1 MQPCPENSRSF
12 FEKLQSAPGL
22 DLRDV
27 RGRRHNLAVILTGV
41 TLAVLSC
48 RDGTLSSIRRHM
60 ASHYGRLVAF
70 LEVRDVPL
78 QAVSRA
84 QLPRVLE
91 KVSAEVF
98 DRLIFSSFGVRLTPE
113 QKQWFASGWQGITR
127 KYCDGS

>member
-1 MQPCPENSRSF
+1 MMQPCLENSRSF

-22 DLRDV
+22 DLRDI
-27 RGRRHNLAVILTGV
+27 RGQRHNLAVILTGV

-70 LEVRDVPL
+70 LEVRAPPK
-78 QAVSRA
+78 AVSRA

-98 DRLIFSSFGVRLTPE
+98 DSL
-113 QKQWFASGWQGITR
+113 
-127 KYCDGS
+127 